1 MKKFPIALQVYS
13 VRDDAAADFR
23 GTMEKVKAMG
33 YDGVELAG
41 LYDLAPAEISAILK
55 EVGLVALSAH
65 VPYQTIIAD
74 MQKAI
79 DDYKEIGCQYIAV
92 PYLQEDERP
101 GTAGYAAVYENIK
114 KFGALCHENGVTL
127 LYHNHDFEFTK
138 VEDGR
143 YALDYMY
150 ETIPAT
156 DLQTELDTCW
166 VKVAGEDP
174 AAYIRKYANR
184 CPLVHLKDF
193 QLNGEKPAQMYEL
206 IGIET
211 NPNATP
217 RGTFDFMPVGYGM
230 QNMPAIL
237 EAAEES
243 GALWV
248 VVEQDRSKDEPPIVA
263 VEKSIKYLKSLGL

>member
-41 LYDLAPAEISAILK
+41 LYGYSPAEISKILK

-65 VPYQTIIAD
+65 VPYATIIAD

-79 DDYKEIGCQYIAV
+79 DDYKEIGCTYIAV
-92 PYLQEDERP
+92 PYLQEDQRP

-114 KFGALCHENGVTL
+114 KFGALCHKNSVTL

-184 CPLVHLKDF
+184 CPIVHLKDF
-193 QLNGEKPAQMYEL
+193 TLVGEKPAQMYAL
-206 IGIET
+206 IGIESEEVKE
-211 NPNATP
+211 PK
-217 RGTFDFMPVGYGM
+217 GTFTFMPVGSGI
-230 QNMPAIL
+230 QNFPEIL
-237 EAAEES
+237 AAAEES
-243 GALWV
+243 GAQWV
-248 VVEQDRSKDEPPIVA
+248 VVEQDESKDISPLA
-263 VEKSIKYLKSLGL
+263 AAEKSINYLKNLGL

>member
-41 LYDLAPAEISAILK
+41 LYGLSPAEISAVLK
-55 EVGLVALSAH
+55 EVGLVAISAH
-65 VPYQTIIAD
+65 VPYAEIIAD

-79 DDYKEIGCQYIAV
+79 DNYKEIGCTYMAV
-92 PYLQEDERP
+92 PYLQENERP
-101 GTAGYAAVYENIK
+101 GTEGYAAVYENIK
-114 KFGALCHENGVTL
+114 KFGALCYANNVTL

-138 VEDGR
+138 LEDGR

-150 ETIPAT
+150 ETIPST

-184 CPLVHLKDF
+184 CPIIHLKDF
-193 QLNGEKPAQMYEL
+193 SLIGEKPEQMYEL
-206 IGIET
+206 IGIESE
-211 NPNATP
+211 AKKVA
-217 RGTFDFMPVGYGM
+217 RGTFEFKPVGYGM
-230 QNMPAIL
+230 QNIPEIL
-237 EAAEES
+237 EAADES
-243 GALWV
+243 GALWL
-248 VVEQDRSKDEPPIVA
+248 VVEQDQSKDEPALVA
-263 VEKSIKYLKSLGL
+263 VEKSIKYLKGLGL